1 MDHSVFTIV
10 APVIPGRHDELVLV
24 LGGIGPDPSA
34 NPTLPLGAVP
44 GLHFASLTIHD
55 AGPGGPELI
64 FELNVDGSVAEHLPQ
79 LVKGVRPGLDAVF
92 GCCTGWSVTAD
103 DAAAVG
109 YLRRHV
115 VDAGAFHVGNTG
127 RSVDRIQQ
135 EARLWQAVQGHLDDL
150 RRDDTLPGAP
160 SQIRQAVVDFVAARP
175 DLAWALVAPAPNL
188 TTKELADRK
197 AAKATFFAAAI
208 GAAVVLLPVTLIG
221 AGYLLV
227 RECLDKPDDRDADP
241 ELVALLEAFEDLDGH
256 VQNHLTSVIPI
267 KPGWFR
273 LNLLKLVLRAIE
285 TLARTDFT
293 RGSLGGI
300 SSIHFAHWSII
311 DDGQTLLFVS
321 NFDGSWESYL
331 DDFIELAHI
340 GLTAVWSN
348 GVGFPRTHFL
358 VTEGATHGLQF
369 KHWARRSQKLTPV
382 WYSAYPT
389 LGVTGIDANSALRR
403 GLSGSPQP
411 EEVQTW
417 VRQL

>member
-10 APVIPGRHDELVLV
+10 APVDPKRHDELVLV
-24 LGGIGPDPSA
+24 LGSIGPDPA
-34 NPTLPLGAVP
+34 GNATLPLAAVP

-55 AGPGGPELI
+55 DAPGGPELI
-64 FELNVDGSVAEHLPQ
+64 FELNADGSVDEHLAQ
-79 LVKGVRPGLDAVF
+79 LTKAVRPGLDQVF
-92 GCCTGWSVTAD
+92 GCCAGWSETGD
-103 DAAAVG
+103 DLAAVA

-115 VDAGAFHVGNTG
+115 IDAGAFHVGNTG

-135 EARLWQAVQGHLDDL
+135 EARLWAAVQGHLDELQD
-150 RRDDTLPGAP
+150 RKALPPTPAG
-160 SQIRQAVVDFVAARP
+160 IRAALVDFVGART
-175 DLAWALVAPAPNL
+175 DLAWALVAPPPDL
-188 TTKELADRK
+188 TAVEVAARRADK
-197 AAKATFFAAAI
+197 VKFFGVAVA
-208 GAAVVLLPVTLIG
+208 AAVVLLPLTVVG

-227 RECLDKPDDRDADP
+227 RECLDQPDDHDADP
-241 ELVALLEAFEDLDGH
+241 ELVALLEAFEDLDGY

-267 KPGWFR
+267 KPGAFR

-293 RGSLGGI
+293 HGTLGGI

-311 DDGQTLLFVS
+311 DEGQNLLFVS

-358 VTEGATHGLQF
+358 VTQGATHGLAF

-382 WYSAYPT
+382 WYSAYPA
-389 LGVTGIDANSALRR
+389 LGVVAIDANSTLRR
-403 GLSGSPQP
+403 GLTGSPRP
-411 EEVQTW
+411 DEVETW
-417 VRQL
+417 ARQL